1 MAAQTRL
8 VFTFFE
14 PAWKRHSNFIP
25 SWFKNLL
32 LQLKLFS
39 HVRVLACYNCTI
51 ATMWQILKVN
61 RCFVPT
67 TLLATYQFTC
77 AKAVNINL
85 GYFAFVNVR
94 RNKQYPSVYNSGYF
108 LKVNQACCVTRVIQ
122 SRQQKGH
129 GYERSKEKFFH
140 VNYCFV
146 SKKFDGTKQRT
157 GGPVQV
163 STQTKERI
171 NFVST

>member
-1 MAAQTRL
+1 MVAQTPIVSL
-8 VFTFFE
+8 FYKPV
-14 PAWKRHSNFIP
+14 WQDLHSVLP
-25 SWFKNLL
+25 SRFSELL

-39 HVRVLACYNCTI
+39 HVGVLTGYNS
-51 ATMWQILKVN
+51 AVAAVWQILKVN
-61 RCFVPT
+61 RGLVST
-67 TLLATYQFTC
+67 TLLAANQFPSTE
-77 AKAVNINL
+77 AVNIDL
-85 GYFAFVNVR
+85 GYFAFICVR
-94 RNKQYPSVYNSGYF
+94 CSKQHPSIYNSYYF
-108 LKVNQACCVTRVIQ
+108 FKTDQACRVTRVIQ